1 MTIRQIVKYPDQV
14 LREKAAPV
22 ANFDAPLRAL
32 ATDLLDTLRSV
43 KGLGITAP
51 HIGVL
56 QRVVVL
62 ELPDAPE
69 PQTYINPE
77 IIWIS
82 DNTARHEEGSISMP
96 GVSEQV
102 ERPAQ
107 LHVRYQDLDGET
119 HIEAADGFRAA
130 CHQHELDQLNG
141 TFWIQKLSNLRRN
154 RLIARYEKL
163 QRNRN

>member
-1 MTIRQIVKYPDQV
+1 MY
-14 LREKAAPV
+14 
-22 ANFDAPLRAL
+22 FH
-32 ATDLLDTLRSV
+32 TLS
-43 KGLGITAP
+43 P
-51 HIGVL
+51 FHWYF
-56 QRVVVL
+56 Q
-62 ELPDAPE
+62 LPY
-69 PQTYINPE
+69 QFL
-77 IIWIS
+77 
-82 DNTARHEEGSISMP
+82 
-96 GVSEQV
+96 VSEQV

-119 HIEAADGFRAA
+119 HIEAANGFRAA